1 MKYVFVL
8 GRDPELSVL
17 ELVSYFKSKEIKY
30 NIIES
35 DKYVALI
42 ELDEIDS
49 KKIISDL
56 GGTVKIA
63 KVVSENLGNFDYNY
77 LGSKD
82 KISYGVSSYGKT
94 DDEPLKKKIKSIFK
108 EQKLKAMRKKGKT
121 KELTPSDLVNL
132 DLEFVLYKKYIA
144 ETVAFFDPSKY
155 KERDQ
160 RPAND
165 FLKSTSIRLAK
176 IMINLAQPLK
186 NETLLDPF
194 CGTGIILQEALLKNL
209 DVMGVDIDKWSVD
222 ASRKNLDWIKHKYN
236 LKNNFNVIRGDSA
249 KINQILKKK
258 VDIVVTE
265 PYLGP
270 FLKDLPSFGEAKKVA
285 KELEMLYSDYF
296 NRVSDFVKK
305 RMVIIVPSFITK
317 ERKTVKFDF
326 EKIARENGFKIEMD
340 PIESPICYS
349 ERKTRINRYIYV
361 LNKK

>member
-1 MKYVFVL
+1 MKYIFVL
-8 GRDPELSVL
+8 GRDPKLSVL
-17 ELVSYFKSKEIKY
+17 ELVSYFKSKKLEYEIL
-30 NIIES
+30 ES
-35 DKYVALI
+35 DKYVALV
-42 ELDEIDS
+42 ELSEIDA

-63 KVVSENLGNFDYNY
+63 KVVSESLAKFSYDY
-77 LGSKD
+77 LGKKD
-82 KISYGVSSYGKT
+82 KISYGVSSYGNV
-94 DDEPLKKKIKSIFK
+94 DEGFLKKIKAIFK

-121 KELTPSDLVNL
+121 KELTPSDLFNL

-160 RPAND
+160 RPVND

-176 IMINLAQPLK
+176 IMINLSQPLK

-209 DVMGVDIDKWSVD
+209 NVVGVDIDKWSVE
-222 ASRKNLDWIKHKYN
+222 ASRKNLNWIKKKYN
-236 LKNNFNVIRGDSA
+236 LRNNFKVLRGDSA
-249 KINQILKKK
+249 KINKLLSKK

-270 FLKDLPSFGEAKKVA
+270 FLKGLPSYKEARKVA
-285 KELEMLYSDYF
+285 KELEMLYSDFF
-296 NRVSDFVKK
+296 NRVSGLVKK
-305 RMVIIVPSFITK
+305 RIVIIVPSFVTR

-326 EKIARENGFKIEMD
+326 EKIVRENGFKVEMD
-340 PIESPICYS
+340 PLESPICYS
-349 ERKTRINRYIYV
+349 EKTTKINRYIYV
-361 LNKK
+361 LYKK

>member
-1 MKYVFVL
+1 MKYIFVL

-17 ELVSYFKSKEIKY
+17 ELVSYFKAKKIEYKIL
-30 NIIES
+30 ES
-35 DKYVALI
+35 DKYVALV
-42 ELDEIDS
+42 ELDKVDPERM
-49 KKIISDL
+49 ISDL

-63 KVVSENLGNFDYNY
+63 KVVSEDLEEFNYDY

-94 DDEPLKKKIKSIFK
+94 DDEPLKKKIKKIFK

-132 DLEFVLYKKYIA
+132 DLEFVLYHKYIG

-155 KERDQ
+155 KERDK
-160 RPAND
+160 RPTND

-176 IMINLAQPLK
+176 IMINLAQPTK

-194 CGTGIILQEALLKNL
+194 CGTGIILQEALLKRL
-209 DVMGVDIDKWSVD
+209 DVVGVDIDNWSVE

-236 LKNNFNVIRGDSA
+236 LKNNFNVVRGDSA

-270 FLKDLPSFGEAKKVA
+270 FLKGLPSFGEAKKVA
-285 KELEMLYSDYF
+285 KELEMLYSDFF
-296 NRVSDFVKK
+296 NRVSDLVKK
-305 RMVIIVPSFITK
+305 RIVIIVPGFVTRDK
-317 ERKTVKFDF
+317 KTVKFDF
-326 EKIARENGFKIEMD
+326 EKIVKGNGFKIEMD
-340 PIESPICYS
+340 PIKSPICYS
-349 ERKTRINRYIYV
+349 ERNTKINRYIYV